1 MKAKYLFFLLTI
13 IAFHNYSKAQ
23 TTCCSN
29 SNAHE
34 EFNKLA
40 KKQSFKIAHAEPLK
54 CNPMNLKGTM
64 ITFPTQDGKAGRAY
78 HISPSIPSNKAIF
91 LFHEWWGLNPYI
103 QQEADRFSEELA
115 DFHIYAVDLYDSA
128 IATTREDAA
137 KLMNSLKQVRGEN
150 IIRGLLNHVG
160 KEMRIAT
167 LGWCLGGG
175 WSLQASIIAE
185 RQSRACVMYYGMPEK
200 NINRLQQLIA
210 PVLFIAAEKDAWITH
225 DIVMNFAQTMSDLK
239 KNISVIN
246 YSADHAF
253 ANPSN
258 PHYDKEKAS
267 DAFLQAVD
275 FIKMHF

>member
-1 MKAKYLFFLLTI
+1 MKVNYPLFLLTLLV
-13 IAFHNYSKAQ
+13 FQNYSKAQ
-23 TTCCSN
+23 TTCCS
-29 SNAHE
+29 SSSAHQSLI
-34 EFNKLA
+34 NLA
-40 KKQSFKIAHAEPLK
+40 EKISFKNAHAEPIM

-64 ITFPTQDGKAGRAY
+64 ITFPTNDGKSGRAY
-78 HISPSIPSNKAIF
+78 HVASDKASNKALF
-91 LFHEWWGLNPYI
+91 LFHEWWGLNAYI
-103 QQEADRFSEELA
+103 QQEADRFSKELP
-115 DFHIYAVDLYDSA
+115 DMHIYAVDLYDSA
-128 IATTREDAA
+128 IATTREEAA
-137 KLMNSLKQVRGEN
+137 KLMTSLKQERAEN

-160 KEMRIAT
+160 KAMRIAT

-200 NINRLQQLIA
+200 NINRLQQLTA
-210 PVLFIAAEKDAWITH
+210 PVLFIAAEKDAWITQ

-246 YSADHAF
+246 YAAEHAF

-258 PHYDKEKAS
+258 PNYDKEKAS
-267 DAFLQAVD
+267 DALRQAVD